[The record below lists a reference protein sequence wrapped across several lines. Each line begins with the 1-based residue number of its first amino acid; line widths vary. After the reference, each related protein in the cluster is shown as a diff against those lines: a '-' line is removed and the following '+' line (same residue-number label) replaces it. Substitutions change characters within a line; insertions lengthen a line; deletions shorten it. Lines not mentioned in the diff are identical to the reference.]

1 MRRYMASYTVA
12 LVLLPLPCL
21 AGPCASDID
30 AMQMNIASKLSSI
43 AAAGPAVDQTVGA
56 QMHRQPTPDSV
67 ATRESALGEVSAS
80 KIEEVEEVK
89 NAMARAR
96 QADAAGDKTLCERAL
111 NDVQR
116 ALTP

>member
-1 MRRYMASYTVA
+1 MRPYMASYTLA

-67 ATRESALGEVSAS
+67 ATRESTLGEVSAS
-80 KIEEVEEVK
+80 KIEEVK

-96 QADAAGDKTLCERAL
+96 QADAAGDKNLCERAL

-116 ALTP
+116 ALIP

>member
-1 MRRYMASYTVA
+1 MRRHIASYTLA
-12 LVLLPLPCL
+12 FVLLPLRCL

-80 KIEEVEEVK
+80 KIEEVK

>member
-1 MRRYMASYTVA
+1 
-12 LVLLPLPCL
+12 
-21 AGPCASDID
+21 
-30 AMQMNIASKLSSI
+30 MQMNIASKLSSI

-80 KIEEVEEVK
+80 KIEEVK

>member
-1 MRRYMASYTVA
+1 MRRYMASYTLA

-80 KIEEVEEVK
+80 KIEEVK